1 MSVLGWRLVLVL
13 GLMLLSAAG
22 AWQAQT
28 WRYEKRLSDQARNY
42 QADLNAL
49 SLAANGQ
56 LRSEQTQRFEL
67 EQRQSGLEQRY
78 YRDLS
83 NAQKNQA
90 RLRDR
95 LATAD
100 VRLSALLDTKN
111 AARCGSM
118 PTDPAAGSVVHGAQR
133 AQLDPAHA
141 QRIIGITDDGDQGLI
156 ALAACQAYI
165 TQLTATE

>member
-1 MSVLGWRLVLVL
+1 MSVLSGRLALVL
-13 GLMLLSAAG
+13 GLMLLSAVG

-28 WRYEKRLSDQARNY
+28 WRYEKQLSDQMRTY

-49 SLAANGQ
+49 TLAANSQ
-56 LRSEQTQRFEL
+56 LRSEQALRIEL
-67 EQRQSGLEQRY
+67 EQRQSGSEQRY

-100 VRLSALLDTKN
+100 VRLSALLDAKST
-111 AARCGSM
+111 ASCSPM
-118 PTDPAAGSVVHGAQR
+118 PADPATGSVVYGTPR

-141 QRIIGITDDGDQGLI
+141 QRIISITDDGDQGLI
-156 ALAACQAYI
+156 ALAACQSYI
-165 TQLTATE
+165 TQQTATE

>member
-1 MSVLGWRLVLVL
+1 
-13 GLMLLSAAG
+13 MLLSGAG

-28 WRYEKRLSDQARNY
+28 WRYEKRLSDSARTY
-42 QADLNAL
+42 QADLNTL
-49 SLAANGQ
+49 TLAANSQ
-56 LRSEQTQRFEL
+56 LRSEQAQRVEL
-67 EQRQSGLEQRY
+67 EQRQSGSEQRY

-95 LATAD
+95 LATTD
-100 VRLSALLDTKN
+100 VRLSALLDAKS
-111 AARCGSM
+111 AARCGPM
-118 PTDPAAGSVVHGAQR
+118 PTEPVAGSVDYGTQR

-141 QRIIGITDDGDQGLI
+141 QRIISITDDGDQGLI
-156 ALAACQAYI
+156 ALGACQAYI